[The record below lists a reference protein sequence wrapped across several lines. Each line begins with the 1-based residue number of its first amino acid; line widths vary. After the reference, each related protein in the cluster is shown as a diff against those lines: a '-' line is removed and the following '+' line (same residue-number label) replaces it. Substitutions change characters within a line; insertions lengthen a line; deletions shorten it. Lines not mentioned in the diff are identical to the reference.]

1 MKKLLHIGGRQKNKT
16 KARSTSENIQKI
28 EKFKT
33 TFLLTPS
40 IASDTTPRRI
50 LSSGTAKKNLQNK
63 ANKIH
68 LDMLTL
74 ISVPLNNLHTTRMK
88 D

>member
-1 MKKLLHIGGRQKNKT
+1 MKQQLYVGGRQKNKT

-40 IASDTTPRRI
+40 IASGTRPRRI
-50 LSSGTAKKNLQNK
+50 SSLGTAKKIF
-63 ANKIH
+63 KIK
-68 LDMLTL
+68 LTR
-74 ISVPLNNLHTTRMK
+74 HT
-88 D
+88 